1 MKYAELSKKTKLIII
16 VYSLL
21 GLLIGAFVIG
31 FFIEKGINKDLFE
44 KEERAEASVVELY
57 EQVTGT
63 RKSKT
68 YRYYMDVAFFTNVEK
83 VKVLPKS
90 ENIVDKIA
98 TISEEAV
105 ANAKLGDFQSMRIS
119 ISKLSYQN
127 HKKGDKVTVVY
138 MKEEPTEARILE
150 EIQE

>member
-1 MKYAELSKKTKLIII
+1 MKYSELSKKTRLIII

-21 GLLIGAFVIG
+21 GLLIGVFIIG
-31 FFIEKGINKDLFE
+31 FYIEKDNSQELLE
-44 KEERAEASVVELY
+44 KGERAEASVVELY

-90 ENIVDKIA
+90 DNIVDKIA
-98 TISEEAV
+98 AISEEVV
-105 ANAKLGDFQSMRIS
+105 ANAKLGDYQSMRLT
-119 ISKLSYQN
+119 ISKVSYKSF
-127 HKKGDKVTVVY
+127 KKGDKVTVVY
-138 MKEEPTEARILE
+138 MKDKPTEARLLN
-150 EIQE
+150 EIQ

>member
-1 MKYAELSKKTKLIII
+1 MKYAELSKKTKLTII

-21 GLLIGAFVIG
+21 ALMIGVFVIG
-31 FFIEKGINKDLFE
+31 FYIQKDNDKELLEKG
-44 KEERAEASVVELY
+44 ERADASVVELY

-68 YRYYMDVAFFTNVEK
+68 YRYYMDVAFFTDAEK

-90 ENIVDKIA
+90 DNIVDKIA
-98 TISEEAV
+98 AISEEAV
-105 ANAKLGDFQSMRIS
+105 ANAKLGDYQSMRLS
-119 ISKLSYQN
+119 ISQVSYQR

-138 MKEEPTEARILE
+138 MKEEPTEAKLLE
-150 EIQE
+150 ELQ

>member
-1 MKYAELSKKTKLIII
+1 MKYSELSKKTRLIII

-31 FFIEKGINKDLFE
+31 FYIEKDNNQELLE
-44 KEERAEASVVELY
+44 KGERAEASVVEIY
-57 EQVTGT
+57 EQVTRT

-90 ENIVDKIA
+90 DNIVDKIKA
-98 TISEEAV
+98 ISEETV
-105 ANAKLGDFQSMRIS
+105 ANAKLGDYQSMRLTIN
-119 ISKLSYQN
+119 KVSYKSF
-127 HKKGDKVTVVY
+127 KKGDKVTVIY
-138 MKEEPTEARILE
+138 MKDEPTEARLLN
-150 EIQE
+150 EIQ

>member
-31 FFIEKGINKDLFE
+31 FYIEKDNTQELLE
-44 KEERAEASVVELY
+44 KGERAEASVVELY
-57 EQVTGT
+57 EQVTGK
-63 RKSKT
+63 RKNKT

-90 ENIVDKIA
+90 DNIVDKIA
-98 TISEEAV
+98 AISEEAV
-105 ANAKLGDFQSMRIS
+105 ANAKLGDYQSMRLT
-119 ISKLSYQN
+119 ISKVSYQ
-127 HKKGDKVTVVY
+127 KYRKGDKVKVVY
-138 MKEEPTEARILE
+138 MKEEPTEARLLS
-150 EIQE
+150 EIQ

>member
-31 FFIEKGINKDLFE
+31 FYIEKDNNQELLE
-44 KEERAEASVVELY
+44 KGERAEASVVELY

-90 ENIVDKIA
+90 DNIVDKIA
-98 TISEEAV
+98 AISEEAV
-105 ANAKLGDFQSMRIS
+105 ANAKLGDYQSMRLS
-119 ISKLSYQN
+119 INKLSYQS
-127 HKKGDKVTVVY
+127 HKKGDKVMVVY
-138 MKEEPTEARILE
+138 LKEEPTEAKLLE
-150 EIQE
+150 EIR

>member
-1 MKYAELSKKTKLIII
+1 MKYAELSKKTKLTII

-21 GLLIGAFVIG
+21 ALMIGAFVIG
-31 FFIEKGINKDLFE
+31 FYIEKDNNQKLLE
-44 KEERAEASVVELY
+44 KGERAEASVVELY

-63 RKSKT
+63 RKNKT

-90 ENIVDKIA
+90 DNIVDKIEA
-98 TISEEAV
+98 ISEEAV
-105 ANAKLGDFQSMRIS
+105 ANAKLGDYQSMRLS
-119 ISKLSYQN
+119 INKLSYQS

-138 MKEEPTEARILE
+138 MKEKPTEVKLLE
-150 EIQE
+150 EI

>member
-1 MKYAELSKKTKLIII
+1 MKYAELNKKTKLIII

-21 GLLIGAFVIG
+21 GLLIGVFVIG
-31 FFIEKGINKDLFE
+31 FYIEKDNNQELLE
-44 KEERAEASVVELY
+44 KGERAEASVVELY

-90 ENIVDKIA
+90 DNIVDKIA
-98 TISEEAV
+98 AISEEAV
-105 ANAKLGDFQSMRIS
+105 ANAKLGDYQSMRLT
-119 ISKLSYQN
+119 ISKVSYQ
-127 HKKGDKVTVVY
+127 KYRKGDKVKVVY
-138 MKEEPTEARILE
+138 MKEEPTEARLLS
-150 EIQE
+150 EIQ

>member
-31 FFIEKGINKDLFE
+31 FYIEKDNNKKLLD
-44 KEERAEASVVELY
+44 KGERAEASVVELY

-68 YRYYMDVAFFTNVEK
+68 YRYYMDIVFFTNVEK

-90 ENIVDKIA
+90 DNIVDKVA
-98 TISEEAV
+98 AISEEAV
-105 ANAKLGDFQSMRIS
+105 ANAKLGDFQSMRLT
-119 ISKLSYQN
+119 ISKVSFQSF
-127 HKKGDKVTVVY
+127 KKGDKVTVVY
-138 MKEEPTEARILE
+138 MKDEPTEARLLN
-150 EIQE
+150 EIQ

>member
-31 FFIEKGINKDLFE
+31 FYIEKDNNQELLE
-44 KEERAEASVVELY
+44 KGERAEASVVELY

-63 RKSKT
+63 RKNKT

-83 VKVLPKS
+83 VKVLPNS
-90 ENIVDKIA
+90 DNIVDKIA
-98 TISEEAV
+98 AISEEAV
-105 ANAKLGDFQSMRIS
+105 ANAKLGDFQSMRLT
-119 ISKLSYQN
+119 ISKVSYQ
-127 HKKGDKVTVVY
+127 KYRKGDKVKVVY
-138 MKEEPTEARILE
+138 MKEEPTEARLLS
-150 EIQE
+150 EIQ

>member
-1 MKYAELSKKTKLIII
+1 MKYSELSKKTKLTII

-21 GLLIGAFVIG
+21 ALMIGVFVIG
-31 FFIEKGINKDLFE
+31 FYIQKDNDKELLEKG
-44 KEERAEASVVELY
+44 ERADASVVELY

-68 YRYYMDVAFFTNVEK
+68 YRYYMDVAFFTDAEK

-90 ENIVDKIA
+90 DNIVDKIA
-98 TISEEAV
+98 AISEEAV
-105 ANAKLGDFQSMRIS
+105 ANAKLGDYQSMRLS
-119 ISKLSYQN
+119 ISQVSYQR

-138 MKEEPTEARILE
+138 MKEEPTEAKLLE
-150 EIQE
+150 ELQ

>member
-1 MKYAELSKKTKLIII
+1 MKYAELSKKAKLTII

-21 GLLIGAFVIG
+21 ALMIGVFVIG
-31 FFIEKGINKDLFE
+31 VFIVKDNNQELLKKG
-44 KEERAEASVVELY
+44 ERAEASVVELY

-90 ENIVDKIA
+90 DNIVDKIA
-98 TISEEAV
+98 AISEEAV
-105 ANAKLGDFQSMRIS
+105 ANAKLGDYQSMRLS
-119 ISKLSYQN
+119 INKLSYQR

-138 MKEEPTEARILE
+138 MKEEPTDAKLLE
-150 EIQE
+150 EIQ

>member
-21 GLLIGAFVIG
+21 GLLIGVFVIG
-31 FFIEKGINKDLFE
+31 FYIQKDNDKELLEKGQ
-44 KEERAEASVVELY
+44 RADASVVELY
-57 EQVTGT
+57 EQVSGT
-63 RKSKT
+63 RKSKN

-90 ENIVDKIA
+90 DNIVDKIA
-98 TISEEAV
+98 AISEEAV
-105 ANAKLGDFQSMRIS
+105 ANAKLGDYQSMRLS
-119 ISKLSYQN
+119 INKLSYQR

-138 MKEEPTEARILE
+138 MKEEPSEAKLLE
-150 EIQE
+150 EIQ

>member
-1 MKYAELSKKTKLIII
+1 MKYAELSKNTKLTIL

-21 GLLIGAFVIG
+21 ALMIGVFVIG
-31 FFIEKGINKDLFE
+31 FYIQKDNDKELLEKG
-44 KEERAEASVVELY
+44 ERADASVVELY

-68 YRYYMDVAFFTNVEK
+68 YRYYMDVAFFTDAEK

-90 ENIVDKIA
+90 DNIVDKIA
-98 TISEEAV
+98 AISEEAV
-105 ANAKLGDFQSMRIS
+105 ANAKLGDYQLMRLS
-119 ISKLSYQN
+119 ISQVCYQR

-138 MKEEPTEARILE
+138 MKEEPTEAKLLE
-150 EIQE
+150 ELQ

>member
-31 FFIEKGINKDLFE
+31 FYIEKDNNQELLE
-44 KEERAEASVVELY
+44 KGERAEASVVELY

-83 VKVLPKS
+83 VKVLPNS
-90 ENIVDKIA
+90 DNIVDKIA
-98 TISEEAV
+98 AISEEAV
-105 ANAKLGDFQSMRIS
+105 ANAKLGDYQSMRLT
-119 ISKLSYQN
+119 ISKVSYQ
-127 HKKGDKVTVVY
+127 KYRKGDKVKVVY
-138 MKEEPTEARILE
+138 MKEEPTEARLLS
-150 EIQE
+150 EIK

>member
-31 FFIEKGINKDLFE
+31 IYIEKDNNQELLE
-44 KEERAEASVVELY
+44 KGERAEASVVELY

-63 RKSKT
+63 RKNQT
-68 YRYYMDVAFFTNVEK
+68 YRYYMDVVFFTNTEK

-90 ENIVDKIA
+90 DNIVDKIA
-98 TISEEAV
+98 AISEEAT
-105 ANAKLGDFQSMRIS
+105 ANAKLGDYQSMRLS
-119 ISKLSYQN
+119 INKLSYQH
-127 HKKGDKVTVVY
+127 HKKGDKVTVIY
-138 MKEEPTEARILE
+138 MKEDPTEAKLLE
-150 EIQE
+150 EIQ